1 MILDD
6 NHLARSLTAQSVGL
20 CSLVF
25 WSTASQ
31 STKKA
36 VAFSYLLTPSIA
48 SLSFGLYPKAAK
60 NGFVGCAPPV
70 NDPSPEINTSG
81 GVDTII
87 VIFITLHFYLDTVID
102 TIDTTLSP

>member
-36 VAFSYLLTPSIA
+36 SPFHT
-48 SLSFGLYPKAAK
+48 SFDSVNRFALFWPK
-60 NGFVGCAPPV
+60 GFVGCAPPV

-102 TIDTTLSP
+102 TIDTTLSS